1 MSRRRHR
8 NPSMSDSM
16 DIGMLLLFGVGAYL
30 LYQVLSPLLSTAGS
44 AVSSAANSATTAVA
58 NLFPGTS
65 PSVVPQGTVLLPGG
79 GSMPVSSLTSNGFNA
94 DGSLNMTD
102 ASGNS
107 YSVTSLGNGI
117 YQAN

>member
-8 NPSMSDSM
+8 NPSVTDSM
-16 DIGMLLLFGVGAYL
+16 DIGMILLFGVGAYL
-30 LYQVLSPLLSTAGS
+30 LYQVLSPLLGTAGS
-44 AVSSAANSATTAVA
+44 AVASAANSAGNAVA

-65 PSVVPQGTVLLPGG
+65 PSVVPQGTLLLPGG
-79 GSMPVSSLTSNGFNA
+79 GSVPVSSLTSQGFNS
-94 DGSLNMTD
+94 DGSLNMVD
-102 ASGNS
+102 SSGNS

>member
-1 MSRRRHR
+1 MRRRHR
-8 NPSMSDSM
+8 NPSIGSDM

-30 LYQVLSPLLSTAGS
+30 AYQVLSPLLTGAGS
-44 AVSSAANSATTAVA
+44 TIASAASSAGSAVA

-65 PSVVPQGTVLLPGG
+65 PSVIPQGTLLLPGG
-79 GSMPVSSLTSNGFNA
+79 GSVPVASLTSNGFNS
-94 DGSLNMTD
+94 DGSLSMTD